1 MRLNVDICESEL
13 NSGSSGNLEGE
24 GDMLVVVVVGRVVGR
39 LDSST
44 GATRT
49 IATSASA
56 EKYYHIEEPS
66 GTYPI

>member
-44 GATRT
+44 GATGA
-49 IATSASA
+49 IATSAST
-56 EKYYHIEEPS
+56 EKILSH
-66 GTYPI
+66 

>member
-1 MRLNVDICESEL
+1 MRLNVDICEREL
-13 NSGSSGNLEGE
+13 DSGSSGNLEGE

-44 GATRT
+44 GATRA

-56 EKYYHIEEPS
+56 ARKKLSH
-66 GTYPI
+66 

>member
-1 MRLNVDICESEL
+1 MRLNVDLCESEL

-44 GATRT
+44 GATRA
-49 IATSASA
+49 IATSAST
-56 EKYYHIEEPS
+56 EKILSH
-66 GTYPI
+66 